1 MSEQLYDFK
10 IVPQQERYYN
20 SDSNWGVYTFTTT
33 DDIPNFYSCCD
44 DLFNENSQ
52 IPAGALFFKSDVP
65 YPDILILSLVLYKVR
80 DFLLGPTEFFD
91 LHVF

>member
-33 DDIPNFYSCCD
+33 DDIPSFYSCCD

-52 IPAGALFFKSDVP
+52 ILKGS
-65 YPDILILSLVLYKVR
+65 SLVGKMQQLTIGMEYNVKAKC
-80 DFLLGPTEFFD
+80 EYNSKK
-91 LHVF
+91 